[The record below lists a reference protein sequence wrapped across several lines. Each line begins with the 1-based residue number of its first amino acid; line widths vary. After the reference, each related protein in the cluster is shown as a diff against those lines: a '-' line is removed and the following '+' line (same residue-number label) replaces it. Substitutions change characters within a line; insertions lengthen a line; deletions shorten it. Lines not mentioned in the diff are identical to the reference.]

1 METTSAE
8 KVIGL
13 DDYRNNTQLENLE
26 GISRLSLKLQQSIEL
41 TPLLQTFCEQ
51 TADLV
56 PCDSVGYNNE
66 EIEFS
71 YQAGQ
76 REKHHC
82 KYRLVLEADEL
93 GELLCT
99 RKTPFTIRETQ
110 LLERIISL
118 LIYPLRNALLYH
130 NAIAQAHKD
139 PLTQIFN
146 RAAFDEALDKECH
159 AYRRHK
165 TEFSIMMIDID
176 FFKAVN
182 DNYGHIAGDKIL
194 KATAEIIRQTIRR
207 SDEVYRYGGEEFV
220 VILSNT
226 SEGGA
231 HFIAER
237 VRKEIQKLRVS
248 FNRLIKVTASIGICS
263 SETTKDVTLLLGN
276 ADKALYHSKE
286 NGRNRVSVYP

>member
-1 METTSAE
+1 
-8 KVIGL
+8 
-13 DDYRNNTQLENLE
+13 
-26 GISRLSLKLQQSIEL
+26 
-41 TPLLQTFCEQ
+41 
-51 TADLV
+51 
-56 PCDSVGYNNE
+56 
-66 EIEFS
+66 
-71 YQAGQ
+71 
-76 REKHHC
+76 
-82 KYRLVLEADEL
+82 
-93 GELLCT
+93 LLCT

-159 AYRRHK
+159 SYRRHK

-176 FFKAVN
+176 FFKSVN
-182 DNYGHIAGDKIL
+182 DTYGHIAGDKIL
-194 KATAEIIRQTIRR
+194 KATAEIIRETIRR
-207 SDEVYRYGGEEFV
+207 SDEVFRYGGEEFV

-263 SETTKDVTLLLGN
+263 SEKTKDVTLLLGN

-286 NGRNRVSVYP
+286 TGRNRVSVYP

>member
-1 METTSAE
+1 METTSPE

-26 GISRLSLKLQQSIEL
+26 GISKLSLKLQQSIEL

-66 EIEFS
+66 NIEFS
-71 YQAGQ
+71 FQAGQ

-82 KYRLVLEADEL
+82 KYRLVLEGDEL

-159 AYRRHK
+159 SYRRHK

-176 FFKAVN
+176 FFKKVN
-182 DNYGHIAGDKIL
+182 DTYGHIAGDKIL
-194 KATAEIIRQTIRR
+194 KATAEIIRETIRR
-207 SDEVYRYGGEEFV
+207 SDEVFRYGGEEFV

-231 HFIAER
+231 RFIAER

-248 FNRLIKVTASIGICS
+248 FNRLIKITVSVGICS

-286 NGRNRVSVYP
+286 TGRNRVSVYP